1 MQQAYQEAISQFGVQ
16 LCLGRAIDDTRSLFN
31 ALRQL
36 QDGNGSAEQAAIAI
50 GRLEVACEQLRLIV
64 GSGLVDLHKLSA
76 FSLLLEQLRTHQ
88 SKQMKKED
96 L

>member
-1 MQQAYQEAISQFGVQ
+1 MQQAYQEAVSQFGVQ
-16 LCLGRAIDDTRSLFN
+16 LCLATAIDSSRALFD

-36 QDGNGSAEQAAIAI
+36 QAGSGSADQAAVAV
-50 GRLEVACEQLRLIV
+50 GRIEVACEQLRLIV

-76 FSLLLEQLRTHQ
+76 FSQLLEQLRTHQ
-88 SKQMKKED
+88 SKQVKKEN